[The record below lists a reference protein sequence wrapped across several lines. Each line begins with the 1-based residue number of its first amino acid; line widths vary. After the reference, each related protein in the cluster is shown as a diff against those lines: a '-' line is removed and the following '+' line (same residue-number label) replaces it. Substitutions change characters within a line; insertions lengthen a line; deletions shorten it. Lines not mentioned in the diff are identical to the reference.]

1 MWFEGPK
8 FLWEQKP
15 SWERDHIAEEIN
27 PDDAYTKE
35 EVFGNRTEVKTDTLE
50 TPETRFSSWNNIRRM
65 FSLVLKFKTN
75 LLTKAFP
82 KRDKAEQDQQIK
94 TGEQLLSIAEIK
106 IAGKKIIKLTQNR
119 VFAEEISSLGSANNK
134 RLKKSN
140 KRTNFIH

>member
-1 MWFEGPK
+1 
-8 FLWEQKP
+8 
-15 SWERDHIAEEIN
+15 
-27 PDDAYTKE
+27 
-35 EVFGNRTEVKTDTLE
+35 
-50 TPETRFSSWNNIRRM
+50 M

-82 KRDKAEQDQQIK
+82 KRDKTEQDQQIE
-94 TGEQLLSIAEIK
+94 TGEELLSIAEIE